1 MENGQQM
8 DMDLL
13 KDEESDGDE
22 QMNGGKM
29 LIPKQKQNKRKY
41 KPF

>member
-1 MENGQQM
+1 M
-8 DMDLL
+8 DGDF
-13 KDEESDGDE
+13 DIEDSDGDD

-29 LIPKQKQNKRKY
+29 LIPKQKQAKRKY